1 MIRKAFILFLMVALL
16 PVLVYSSTT
25 GKIAGTIKD
34 KETGE
39 PLMGANISIE
49 GTFLGAST
57 DKSGFFVILNV
68 PVGRH
73 NVRVSYMGYQTVL
86 QEDVRTSVDLT
97 TQLNVSMMPQ
107 ALEGETVVVTAERR
121 MIRKDETNTNVIR
134 TAEEIDQLPIRG
146 MQNLSATI
154 AGVVKQDNSNVM
166 NIRGGR
172 GNENAVYVDGVLVN
186 DPYNS
191 AVRVD
196 IPNEAIEEMSVQTGG
211 FNAEYGEAMS
221 GVVIMTTNS
230 GTKQYHGSIQAITD
244 GFLDEEEK
252 TLGTY
257 SYGYNE
263 YTATLGG
270 PIYPGAKHTFFGS
283 VARKWIKDGA
293 PSWGWAE
300 NDNKPDQFKGGVVPG
315 QIDQSW
321 SYTGKVKLQLM
332 KSMELKGSVVW
343 TDRTYSYNGLSSG
356 MNPIMLFDVAHAPQT
371 RTEHRSYNA
380 TLTHTLSPTTF
391 YDLKFNYFDSFRKTY
406 DRYFEDDLLSYG
418 DPSYTGDPDWADNW
432 GVAYT
437 KRLEPDFFKPGC
449 PYDDYFKNHSVYW
462 GVDLDMTHQLN
473 KYNTFKLGGEYKY
486 HTLREFRVI
495 EPVKLATDNIE
506 HGTVEYYRF
515 ADVRNYGYDV
525 NGNEVDS
532 GDYLEDVTR
541 NDAGSPTSGWKNQ
554 APYHPITMSAY
565 IQDKV
570 EFEDLV
576 LNLGLRYDYI
586 DPNAWQFKQIEADFN
601 ADGSYVEGTGMF
613 GGDRIFDSKDVIDSD
628 SYSYIS
634 PRLGL
639 SFPVSDKTI
648 FHGQFGQ
655 FYQKPDLADLYLSPF
670 YLDAF
675 VARQGY
681 FTTLTNPNLRPMKT
695 TSYEIGF
702 KQMLSD
708 NSSLQLTAFYKETED
723 NIQVLNVTTDITN
736 IAFTSNGDFGTIKG
750 FDIIYSLRRT
760 KNLSA
765 NLNYEYQVS
774 KGTGDASGANFD
786 IAWLGGSR
794 GNFPK
799 YMMPLGFE
807 QRHRGT
813 INVDYRMGEDEGPM
827 LFGIYPLEKLGIN
840 LLASFNSG
848 HPYTKTVVQNT
859 QPHDGRYDNDISNTP
874 VSAVLSETTPWV
886 YRFDLKVDKTIKL
899 PLMDTRLNIYMWV
912 LNLFNTEPAVYVWN
926 TTGLPD
932 QTGYL
937 KTTAGQAYYNSLT
950 TAQQQDF
957 GMREMDYTNYGNPRQ
972 IRLGVQV
979 EF

>member
-1 MIRKAFILFLMVALL
+1 MRVKLQAVVLLLL
-16 PVLVYSSTT
+16 PVLLFAGTT
-25 GKIAGTIKD
+25 GKIAGIITDKD
-34 KETGE
+34 TGE
-39 PLMGANISIE
+39 PLMGANVVIE
-49 GTFLGAST
+49 GTYLGSST
-57 DKSGFFVILNV
+57 DGSGFFVILNV

-73 NVRVSYMGYQTVL
+73 DIRISYMGYQTVL

-97 TQLNVSMMPQ
+97 TQLDVGLSPQ
-107 ALEGETVVVTAERR
+107 ALEGEAVVVTAERR
-121 MIRKDETNTNVIR
+121 MIRKDETNTNIIR
-134 TAEEIDQLPIRG
+134 TAEEIEQLPIRG
-146 MQNLSATI
+146 MQSLSATI

-172 GNENAVYVDGVLVN
+172 GNESAVYVDGVLVN

-191 AVRVD
+191 AVRAD

-221 GVVIMTTNS
+221 GIVIMTTNS
-230 GTKQYHGSIQAITD
+230 GTRDYHGSIQAITD
-244 GFLDEEEK
+244 GFLSETDK
-252 TLGTY
+252 KYGLGTY

-270 PIYPGAKHTFFGS
+270 PIIPGAKHTFFGS

-300 NDNKPDQFKGGVVPG
+300 NDNKPGEFKGGVVPG
-315 QIDQSW
+315 QVDESW
-321 SYTGKVKLQLM
+321 SYTGKIKLQLL
-332 KSMELKGSVVW
+332 KSMELKGSIVW
-343 TDRTYSYNGLSSG
+343 TDRTYSFTGDLFG
-356 MNPIMLFDVAHAPQT
+356 MNPTQLYNVAHAPQT

-391 YDLKFNYFDSFRKTY
+391 YDLKFNYFDAFRKNY
-406 DRYFEDDLLSYG
+406 DRFFEDDLINYG
-418 DPSYTGDPDWADNW
+418 NPTFVPDASWADEW
-432 GVAYT
+432 GNAYT
-437 KRLEPDFFKPGC
+437 KRLEPDFFRPGA
-449 PYDDYFKNHSVYW
+449 PFDDYFKNHSVYW
-462 GVDLDMTHQLN
+462 GLDLDLTHQLN
-473 KYNTFKLGGEYKY
+473 KYNTIKAGAEYKY
-486 HTLREFRVI
+486 HTLRELRI
-495 EPVKLATDNIE
+495 LEPAKLATDNIE

-525 NGNEVDS
+525 NGKEVNS

-541 NDAGSPTSGWKNQ
+541 DETGAPTSNWQNQ
-554 APYHPITMSAY
+554 APYHPITFSAY
-565 IQDKV
+565 MQDKI

-586 DPNAWQFKQIEADFN
+586 DPNAWQFKQIEAEFDEN
-601 ADGSYVEGTGMF
+601 GTYIEGTGMF
-613 GGDRIFDSKDVIDSD
+613 GGDRIFDSKDVIESD
-628 SYSYIS
+628 AYSYIS

-639 SFPVSDKTI
+639 SFPVSEKTM

-655 FYQKPDLADLYLSPF
+655 FYQKPNLMDLYLSPF

-681 FTTLTNPNLRPMKT
+681 FTILDNPNLRPMKT

-750 FDIIYSLRRT
+750 FDIIYSMRRT

-765 NLNYEYQVS
+765 NFNYEYQIS
-774 KGTGDASGANFD
+774 KGTGDASNANYD

-799 YMMPLGFE
+799 YMMPLSFE
-807 QRHRGT
+807 QRHRGS
-813 INVDYRMGEDEGPM
+813 INVDYRLGEDEGPM
-827 LFGIYPLEKLGIN
+827 VFGIYPMEKLGVN
-840 LLASFNSG
+840 LLVTFNSG
-848 HPYTKTVVQNT
+848 HPYTKSVVQNT

-874 VSAVLSETTPWV
+874 VSAVYGETTPWV

-899 PLMDTRLNIYMWV
+899 PLMTTRMNVYLWV
-912 LNLFNTEPAVYVWN
+912 LNLFNTEPDLFVWT
-926 TTGLPD
+926 TTGLAD

-950 TAQQQDF
+950 SQQQSAYS
-957 GMREMDYTNYGNPRQ
+957 MREMDYANYGNPRQ